1 MIERDSR
8 NFIEW
13 QEPDGATLDIAPKV
27 DNIDEEEVEAIFD
40 VQLTTDL
47 VEDDEVLSRNS
58 S

>member
-13 QEPDGATLDIAPKV
+13 REPDDTTLDIVPKA
-27 DNIDEEEVEAIFD
+27 DSIDEEEVEAIFD
-40 VQLTTDL
+40 VQFTTDL

-58 S
+58 